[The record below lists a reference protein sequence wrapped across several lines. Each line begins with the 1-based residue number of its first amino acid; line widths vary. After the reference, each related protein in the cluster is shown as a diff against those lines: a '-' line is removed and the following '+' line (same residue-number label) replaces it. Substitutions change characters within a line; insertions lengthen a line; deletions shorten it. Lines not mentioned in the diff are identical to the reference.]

1 MKNLT
6 MCPFTPYF
14 PSLHCSVELNPSGQ
28 GQMDIPDGF
37 FFFFSADSPPE
48 LCLGCCDGMFTS
60 LVRSGPAE
68 GHWSPRRSLRVACL
82 VV

>member
-6 MCPFTPYF
+6 MCPFTPYV

-37 FFFFSADSPPE
+37 FFSSQQIVLLNYVLDAVMVCSPVWSEADPQKAI
-48 LCLGCCDGMFTS
+48 GARGG
-60 LVRSGPAE
+60 V
-68 GHWSPRRSLRVACL
+68 
-82 VV
+82 